1 MPSFAYKHTA
11 FATQRCKGVFLVNCP
26 SDTYGAKE
34 TYSFLQAL
42 ENGAESDGSLV
53 KHIGDG
59 ESDLE
64 FAQMWTAWREFE
76 RELAPSEPIC
86 IVIRSQGKKEGR
98 KHYSRLGQGLWIR
111 TELLLQE
118 FRSQSTK
125 TRMMSVFL
133 PSAYSNSAR
142 KAVNVLS
149 KRSVLVTTSD
159 IVFSNLDMERWT
171 NALTEYWPKRARAVD
186 LFYLYLVKSLGNRF
200 MPRMSVAR

>member
-34 TYSFLQAL
+34 TRAFLQAF

-53 KHIGDG
+53 KHTGDG

-76 RELAPSEPIC
+76 RELAPSEPLC

-149 KRSVLVTTSD
+149 KESVLVTTSD
-159 IVFSNLDMERWT
+159 TVFSNL
-171 NALTEYWPKRARAVD
+171 VD
-186 LFYLYLVKSLGNRF
+186 GSLAKGCKSSRLVLLVPCQVS
-200 MPRMSVAR
+200 